1 MFLGFQGWNPN
12 FKWLKI
18 FNLPLNKTMDKNNLE
33 LSKNS
38 NTQVFI
44 YSRFFLKFST
54 YKLFRKIDL
63 RF

>member
-1 MFLGFQGWNPN
+1 
-12 FKWLKI
+12 
-18 FNLPLNKTMDKNNLE
+18 MDENNLE
-33 LSKNS
+33 LRNNY

-54 YKLFRKIDL
+54 YQLFKKIDL

>member
-18 FNLPLNKTMDKNNLE
+18 FNLPLNKTMDENNLE
-33 LSKNS
+33 LINNS

-44 YSRFFLKFST
+44 YSRFFLNIST
-54 YKLFRKIDL
+54 
-63 RF
+63 